1 MQFLSHYIRPEALS
15 KGSSNKHQPEECS
28 NHTGGLTSLL
38 AKRQSSFFARYLM
51 LRRTSFCQPLQESY
65 QGYDSYLKEK
75 MPLQNPSGS
84 EFVPRYTAQAH
95 RICPSTSSQPDVV
108 VEAAVQLEEA
118 KINQS
123 GVKLKCFI
131 TKQNVK
137 IYKLIFC
144 TS

>member
-1 MQFLSHYIRPEALS
+1 
-15 KGSSNKHQPEECS
+15 
-28 NHTGGLTSLL
+28 
-38 AKRQSSFFARYLM
+38 
-51 LRRTSFCQPLQESY
+51 
-65 QGYDSYLKEK
+65 